1 MLVSRSPC
9 IAGQS
14 STSLTT
20 YDLGRRLAPVDPS
33 LTRDIRGGWLITV
46 PLAAI
51 MSAMLDMIAIV
62 VLGSTGCVD

>member
-1 MLVSRSPC
+1 
-9 IAGQS
+9 
-14 STSLTT
+14 LTT
-20 YDLGRRLAPVDPS
+20 CDLGRRLAPVDPS